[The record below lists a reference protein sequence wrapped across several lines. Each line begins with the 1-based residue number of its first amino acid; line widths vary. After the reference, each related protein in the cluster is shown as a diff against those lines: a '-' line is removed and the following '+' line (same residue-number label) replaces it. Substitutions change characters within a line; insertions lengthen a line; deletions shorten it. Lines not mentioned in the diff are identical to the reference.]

1 MDQDR
6 DEVLSNRDRAKA
18 EDKMVED
25 IQRIDT
31 RVVDI
36 RTRDIVGTLMM
47 MMMKTK
53 KTSLSLKTTFRY

>member
-47 MMMKTK
+47 MMTTK